1 MNDKWDGK
9 SEGKDVSAGVY
20 FYILTVTFEDGEVQ
34 EKHGSL
40 EVIR

>member
-1 MNDKWDGK
+1 MY
-9 SEGKDVSAGVY
+9 VSAGVY
-20 FYILTVTFEDGEVQ
+20 YYIISVTFEDGKVQ